1 MRKDIGVVNW
11 LGLYTQIQREIMR
24 FLKVWQQTVFGPLMT
39 ALLFLFVFSVAIGKA
54 RPEIFGMPFSHFLA
68 PGIIMMMILQNAFAN
83 TSSSIVSGKIHGNIA
98 DLLLSPL
105 NAVELTTGYIVGGLA
120 RGCMIA
126 FIGFTIISLFL
137 EIPYHSIYAIF
148 YFSVMGSLFMLS
160 LIHI

>member
-1 MRKDIGVVNW
+1 MQKDIGAINW

-24 FLKVWQQTVFGPLMT
+24 FIKVWQQTVFGPLMT

-83 TSSSIVSGKIHGNIA
+83 TSSSIISGKIHGNIA
-98 DLLLSPL
+98 DL
-105 NAVELTTGYIVGGLA
+105 
-120 RGCMIA
+120 
-126 FIGFTIISLFL
+126 
-137 EIPYHSIYAIF
+137 
-148 YFSVMGSLFMLS
+148 S